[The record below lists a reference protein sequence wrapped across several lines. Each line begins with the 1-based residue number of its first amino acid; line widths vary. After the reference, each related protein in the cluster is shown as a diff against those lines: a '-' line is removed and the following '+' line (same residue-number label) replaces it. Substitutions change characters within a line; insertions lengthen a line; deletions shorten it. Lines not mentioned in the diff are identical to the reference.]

1 MKVLDSRVALQVDKT
16 CTQKIGEIEIPVGAG
31 EYERARVVS
40 IGPEIQ
46 DQIKEG
52 DVVYISFFDQI
63 KEGDVVYIYPN
74 AGKKFSIEGTEFR
87 LVTSNEIIVI
97 L

>member
-16 CTQKIGEIEIPVGAG
+16 CTQKIGEIEIPVGVG
-31 EYERARVVS
+31 EYERAKVVS
-40 IGPEIQ
+40 VGPEIQ
-46 DQIKEG
+46 
-52 DVVYISFFDQI
+52 DQI

-74 AGKKFSIEGTEFR
+74 AGKKFNIDGTEFR

>member
-16 CTQKIGEIEIPVGAG
+16 CTQKIGDIEIPVGAG

-40 IGPEIQ
+40 VGPEIQ
-46 DQIKEG
+46 
-52 DVVYISFFDQI
+52 DQI